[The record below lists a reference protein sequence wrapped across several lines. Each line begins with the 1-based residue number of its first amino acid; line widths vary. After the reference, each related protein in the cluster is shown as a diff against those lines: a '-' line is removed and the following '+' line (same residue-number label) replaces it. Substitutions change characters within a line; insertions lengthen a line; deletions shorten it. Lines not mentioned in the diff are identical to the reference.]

1 MPPVIWKFQN
11 DCRVIYEKKTC
22 ADKSTILICCN
33 VGSIHETKDTTGFCH
48 LLEHLLLVSGTESQT
63 YLNIFKTFDLTGSDF
78 NAFTTKTQTFFSVTC
93 LTEHLKDFIVIFGY
107 IMFTSNVGTRSIE
120 KEQRVIK
127 QENLSDANQS
137 NLAIFEIFEAHMYN
151 NTPYQNPIDGQKG
164 DKSKQLN
171 LKHLLSFY
179 KKYYVPGNIT
189 VSIVS
194 SITSDKLLEFFKHSL
209 FFTMNKIHV
218 DAEIKI
224 KRVVEAIV
232 NPGYYIVS
240 KNMDTSTVMI
250 GFFIPVYKEDEIGF
264 YFEVLKYYLNRMD
277 GLLFNYFRT
286 NQGSAYRFNADIEH
300 EEIGG
305 YFSINVETTPNH
317 VMETLGFCISTFRT
331 LINHGISEK
340 DLYDVKKF
348 MKESMKMKYD
358 NMEELAEYNSKQIN
372 SFKKEPMV
380 PFTHIYKKYYK
391 PIQTV
396 QIHEMI
402 KKHFISSQ
410 LVVSIVGKNT
420 PAHSEVEKLCAS
432 LA

>member
-1 MPPVIWKFQN
+1 MSPVIWKFQN
-11 DCRVIYEKKTC
+11 DCRVVYERKTC
-22 ADKSTILICCN
+22 TDKSTILICCN
-33 VGSIHETKDTTGFCH
+33 VGSIHETKDSAGFCH
-48 LLEHLLLVSGTESQT
+48 LLEHLLLVSGTESHT
-63 YLNIFKTFDLTGSDF
+63 YLNIFKTFDVTGTDF

-164 DKSKQLN
+164 DKQMN
-171 LKHLLSFY
+171 LKKLLSFY
-179 KKYYVPGNIT
+179 KTYYVPGNIT

-194 SITSDKLLEFFKHSL
+194 SVPSDTLLQFLKQSH
-209 FFTMNKIHV
+209 FFTMNKLPV
-218 DAEIKI
+218 DAEIK
-224 KRVVEAIV
+224 KKNAEAIV

-250 GFFIPVYKEDEIGF
+250 GFFIQVYKEDEIGC

-277 GLLFNYFRT
+277 GLLFNHFRT

-305 YFSINVETTPNH
+305 YFSINVETTPKH
-317 VMETLGFCISTFRT
+317 VLETLEFCIATFRNM
-331 LINHGISEK
+331 IQNGISEK

-358 NMEELAEYNSKQIN
+358 NIEELAEYNNKQM
-372 SFKKEPMV
+372 SSLKALV
-380 PFTHIYKKYYK
+380 PFTQIFQKYYK